1 MSKLCPS
8 CTASIPESARFCN
21 KCGAKLVPTQPAQNV
36 PPPASYQVPPP
47 SYQSEPP
54 PQSQPQPYYSA
65 PSTSAGLQPNVAGLL
80 CYVAGLVTGILFL
93 VLEPYNK
100 DRFVRFHAF
109 QAIFL
114 HVGLIALWIA
124 TSILDAILPWGLGF
138 IVTLLQLGMWLGG
151 FALWIYTMIKAYNH
165 EKFKIPLIGDI
176 AEQQAG

>member
-8 CTASIPESARFCN
+8 CAASIPESARFCN
-21 KCGAKLVPTQPAQNV
+21 KCGAKIVPTQPAQSA
-36 PPPASYQVPPP
+36 PPPASYQVPP
-47 SYQSEPP
+47 SYQAAPP
-54 PQSQPQPYYSA
+54 PQHPQPQFSA
-65 PSTSAGLQPNVAGLL
+65 PTTSSGLQPNVAGLL

-93 VLEPYNK
+93 VLDPYNK

-114 HVGLIALWIA
+114 HVAWIGLWIV
-124 TSILDAILPWGLGF
+124 TSILDSFLPWGLG
-138 IVTLLQLGMWLGG
+138 IVVTLLQLAMWLGG
-151 FALWIYTMIKAYNH
+151 IALWVYAMIKAYNN